1 MIEMHWVIFMLALL
15 VCGAGGWM
23 VRGGCDRRRREEEK
37 ENEEIL
43 ERWGESC
50 AKHSTEPDEVVT
62 LNRDFHLTREEL
74 ANLKGAAAWQMV
86 SRQAAY
92 QFYAEEIRDLI
103 EIRASY
109 DPLRDVM
116 EYRTFLRVLRPVGG
130 EKMQG
135 YRMKNWMYSLRGR
148 GQIRMPPCCLSCRH
162 IEHRENYV
170 YPWRCLLEKGERL
183 SAEERLLKA
192 EILSR
197 CTPLL
202 ALPYEMR
209 NRIVREYMAYD

>member
-1 MIEMHWVIFMLALL
+1 MIEMHWVIFMLTLL
-15 VCGAGGWM
+15 ACGVIGWM
-23 VRGGCDRRRREEEK
+23 VRGGCDRRRREAEK

-43 ERWGESC
+43 ERWSESC
-50 AKHSTEPDEVVT
+50 TKRSTEHREVVR

-116 EYRTFLRVLRPVGG
+116 EYRTFLRVLRPG
-130 EKMQG
+130 E
-135 YRMKNWMYSLRGR
+135 
-148 GQIRMPPCCLSCRH
+148 
-162 IEHRENYV
+162 
-170 YPWRCLLEKGERL
+170 
-183 SAEERLLKA
+183 
-192 EILSR
+192 
-197 CTPLL
+197 
-202 ALPYEMR
+202 
-209 NRIVREYMAYD
+209 